1 MEKRN
6 TKNPER
12 GVTTVEFAMT
22 AAFFLMMV
30 VVVVAGG
37 HLFWTHN
44 ALVEATRRGARYA
57 ALQCKQDLAG
67 CANSATSVAR
77 VRNVVLYD
85 SSTAPG
91 GTPRPFVPNLQASNV
106 TVTYSPDYSVA
117 WGKVTVKIENYDYDF
132 VVPGL
137 SKVIRM
143 PPYETTIVGENA
155 GYLPCNMPC
164 TP

>member
-1 MEKRN
+1 MSKRTSN
-6 TKNPER
+6 KSER
-12 GVTTVEFAMT
+12 GITTVEFAMT

-57 ALQCKQDLAG
+57 ALQCSQDIAG
-67 CANSATSVAR
+67 CTNSGTSVAR

-85 SSTAPG
+85 SSTVPS
-91 GTPRPFVPNLQASNV
+91 GTPQPFVPNLQASNV

-117 WGKVTVKIENYDYDF
+117 AGKVSVKIESYDYNF

-137 SKVIRM
+137 SSVIRM
-143 PPYETTIVGENA
+143 PPYETTVVGENA
-155 GYLPCNMPC
+155 GYLPCTMPC